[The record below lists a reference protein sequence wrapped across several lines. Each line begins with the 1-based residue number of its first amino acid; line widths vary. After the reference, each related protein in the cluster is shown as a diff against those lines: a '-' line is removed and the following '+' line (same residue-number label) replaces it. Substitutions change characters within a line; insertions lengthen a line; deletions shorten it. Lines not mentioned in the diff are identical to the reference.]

1 MGTFKS
7 TTSNSP
13 CSACPANSMSS
24 STGAT
29 VCACVNRFTIEHLL
43 MNPSDPCT
51 SKCLLCLS
59 CQIDVF

>member
-1 MGTFKS
+1 
-7 TTSNSP
+7 
-13 CSACPANSMSS
+13 MSS

-29 VCACVNRFTIEHLL
+29 VCACVTGYYRASTDD
-43 MNPSDPCT
+43 PSDPCT